1 MSDDMKEHDPQKFS
15 LKLYEYVWIKID
27 IHTTLSKE
35 FSAQSLAGAQGTYPI
50 GPQKAQ
56 EKAWTLVDDFLEE
69 GGFTINVSS
78 EKEKQGMELPCPVF
92 RPRHHLVLVDQIF
105 REYGVSV
112 IVFPVHTDSE
122 IGSPRDDEAI
132 FDRLIRPTL
141 VPIVYPNDIESAPND
156 AVCLRTNRKLPVEEP
171 ISQNVY
177 SSGMFTVGS
186 LVGDASRSVCLNLAS
201 IDTFAEVVRCTYE
214 SINEEYPKA
223 LVLNGGVETIGGLE
237 CGCLR
242 GAHPSPSTNC
252 EVPLTI
258 PSDIVVEATYEA
270 PVGVGSSLTGL
281 SLLEET
287 ERTLQI
293 VELFAQWLAIS
304 PVPGFE

>member
-1 MSDDMKEHDPQKFS
+1 
-15 LKLYEYVWIKID
+15 
-27 IHTTLSKE
+27 
-35 FSAQSLAGAQGTYPI
+35 
-50 GPQKAQ
+50 
-56 EKAWTLVDDFLEE
+56 
-69 GGFTINVSS
+69 
-78 EKEKQGMELPCPVF
+78 MELPCPVF
-92 RPRHHLVLVDQIF
+92 RPRHHLVLVDQIV

-141 VPIVYPNDIESAPND
+141 VPIVYPNDVESAPND
-156 AVCLRTNRKLPVEEP
+156 AVCLHTNRKLPVEEP

-177 SSGMFTVGS
+177 SSGMFIVGS
-186 LVGDASRSVCLNLAS
+186 LMGDASRSVCLNLAS
-201 IDTFAEVVRCTYE
+201 IDTFAEAVGCTYE

-223 LVLNGGVETIGGLE
+223 LALNGGVETKGGLE

-242 GAHPSPSTNC
+242 GAHPPPSTDC
-252 EVPLTI
+252 DVSLTI
-258 PSDIVVEATYEA
+258 PSDIVVEAAYEA
-270 PVGVGSSLTGL
+270 PLDVGSLLTGL

-293 VELFAQWLAIS
+293 VELFARWLAHDTIVS
-304 PVPGFE
+304 PSTVPGFESNFHI